1 MKRDRS
7 VDFIDKVN
15 HSGFKLFI
23 RNNAAFH
30 SVVGKN
36 FRCSRMVDRS
46 SIWYNSVHNFYFSL
60 QYKHHILEC
69 PKFISPFFCKV
80 VLMGLFLPPGIR
92 HYTLRE
98 WVIYAIPPYIR
109 EELY

>member
-30 SVVGKN
+30 SVVGKK
-36 FRCSRMVDRS
+36 
-46 SIWYNSVHNFYFSL
+46 FSL
-60 QYKHHILEC
+60 LAN
-69 PKFISPFFCKV
+69 
-80 VLMGLFLPPGIR
+80 GR
-92 HYTLRE
+92 
-98 WVIYAIPPYIR
+98 
-109 EELY
+109 